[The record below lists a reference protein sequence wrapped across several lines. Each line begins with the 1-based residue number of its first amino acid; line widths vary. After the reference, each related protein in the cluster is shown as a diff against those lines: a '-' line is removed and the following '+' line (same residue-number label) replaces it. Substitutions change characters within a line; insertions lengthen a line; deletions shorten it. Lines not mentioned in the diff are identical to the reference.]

1 MPQCASILRGQEQ
14 RVIETP
20 YDGRS
25 DREVYQLYISTRM
38 RRGVPGPPG
47 NSRAA
52 ISTKSTKATNAKSE
66 STIPLHG
73 AGAKTSIG
81 PQPNFR
87 VFGIKQKYQSSL
99 DSKGA
104 VLQWSRHGRP

>member
-1 MPQCASILRGQEQ
+1 
-14 RVIETP
+14 
-20 YDGRS
+20 
-25 DREVYQLYISTRM
+25 VYQLYISTRM

-66 STIPLHG
+66 STILLHG

-81 PQPNFR
+81 PNRISEYSVSNRSTSP
-87 VFGIKQKYQSSL
+87 L
-99 DSKGA
+99 
-104 VLQWSRHGRP
+104 